1 MTYPNF
7 NVGETLRAADMN
19 AVGLWLVKSQT
30 IGTGVSTVVVSS
42 AFSSTYDSYR
52 IVFSNVTM
60 SSTATSTYVALKMH
74 DGTNPAN
81 SNYNTGF
88 VRVDLANGNTSGN
101 VATLASIGVII
112 GYGTGDKFGTS
123 IDVIN
128 PNIATHTLFPS
139 VSGVNSSTG
148 YMSMG
153 AGMHQTSTAYTGIQ
167 IAPSTGTLTGGTI
180 AVYGYKK

>member
-1 MTYPNF
+1 MPVPDF
-7 NVGETLRAADMN
+7 SPGEVLTAAAMDSI
-19 AVGLWLVKSQT
+19 GLWLVKTQT

-52 IVFSNVTM
+52 IVFSNITM
-60 SSTATSTYVALKMH
+60 SSTAIGTYVGFKMH

-88 VRVDLANGNTSGN
+88 VRVDLANGNISGN
-101 VATLASIGVII
+101 VATLASIGIII

-128 PNIATHTLFPS
+128 PNIASHTLFPS

-153 AGMHQTSTAYTGIQ
+153 AGMHQTSTAYTGFQ
-167 IAPSTGTLTGGTI
+167 IAPSTGTLTGGNI